1 MALSKKPMKKSV
13 DTFINAGGTAP
24 KKEKEPKEFERL
36 ELRVP
41 PEIKA
46 GIKVFAAL
54 KDEKMIDVVTEVF
67 LKGCEAYQNIDESPI
82 LHRAFLFY

>member
-1 MALSKKPMKKSV
+1 MALSKKPIKKSV

-24 KKEKEPKEFERL
+24 KKEKESKEFERL

-67 LKGCEAYQNIDESPI
+67 LKGREAYQHIDGFPKI
-82 LHRAFLFY
+82 K

>member
-1 MALSKKPMKKSV
+1 MALSKKPIKKSV

-24 KKEKEPKEFERL
+24 KKEKESKEFERL

-54 KDEKMIDVVTEVF
+54 KDEK
-67 LKGCEAYQNIDESPI
+67 
-82 LHRAFLFY
+82 

>member
-1 MALSKKPMKKSV
+1 MALSKKPTKKNI

-24 KKEKEPKEFERL
+24 KKEKEPEAFERL

-54 KDEKMIDVVTEVF
+54 QGEKMIDVVTEVF
-67 LKGCEAYQNIDESPI
+67 LKGCESYQHKDGFPKIK
-82 LHRAFLFY
+82 

>member
-1 MALSKKPMKKSV
+1 MALSKKPTKKNI

-24 KKEKEPKEFERL
+24 KKEKEPEAFERL

-41 PEIKA
+41 PEVKA

-54 KDEKMIDVVTEVF
+54 QGEKAGTADSGTKKR
-67 LKGCEAYQNIDESPI
+67 LESFDD
-82 LHRAFLFY
+82 LS

>member
-67 LKGCEAYQNIDESPI
+67 LKGCESYQHIDGFPKI
-82 LHRAFLFY
+82 K